1 MAKALK
7 TIFACT
13 KCGAQSSKWGGRCL
27 ECGSWGTLVQEQ
39 SNLSPKDNKLDSL
52 AKPAELID
60 LKNLKDEKLSRYRLN
75 WPEIDKVLGG
85 GLVPGSLLLFSGEP
99 GVGKS
104 TLLSQISDR
113 LSQNKE
119 VFYISG
125 EESASQVKERFIRLG
140 CNLDNLKFVNET
152 NTDRI
157 ISLLSNSQPQ
167 AVIIDSIQTVYTS
180 LAESEA
186 GSLNQIRAS
195 TGLFLEVAKKN
206 NISIILIGHITKDG
220 QIAGP
225 KTLEHMVDTVLYLE
239 RDISNNYV
247 VLKATKNRF
256 GSVNEIGLLEM
267 SGQGFKEVKAG
278 AGAFI
283 EETNLHIPGSIIT
296 ATVEG
301 SRVFLL
307 DVQALVSKTVF
318 GYPQRKSAGFDLN
331 RLQVLSA
338 VISKRTKINL
348 SAQDII
354 LNIAGGFK
362 VSDPSLDLAVS
373 LAIISSF
380 LDIKI
385 SRQTIIIGEVGLG
398 GEVRAVAQL
407 TARLKTAYDL
417 GYKQAI
423 VPYSQ
428 LKQIK
433 NKSTKIT
440 TIGVKEL
447 KEAVEVI
454 KKGA

>member
-1 MAKALK
+1 MAKAPK

-39 SNLSPKDNKLDSL
+39 SNFSPRENKINNL

-60 LKNLKDEKLSRYRLN
+60 LSNLKDEKQSRYLLG

-104 TLLSQISDR
+104 TLLSQIADR
-113 LSQNKE
+113 LGQNEE
-119 VFYISG
+119 VFYVSG
-125 EESASQVKERFIRLG
+125 EESANQVKERFIRLG
-140 CNLDNLKFVNET
+140 CKLDNLKFVNET

-157 ISLLSNSQPQ
+157 ISLLSSSKPRV
-167 AVIIDSIQTVYTS
+167 VIIDSIQTIYTS
-180 LAESEA
+180 LADSEA

-195 TGLFLEVAKKN
+195 ASLFLELAKKN

-239 RDISNNYV
+239 RDISNNYI

-267 SGQGFKEVKAG
+267 GGQGFKEVKAG

-318 GYPQRKSAGFDLN
+318 GYPQRKAAGFDLN

-407 TARLKTAYDL
+407 ELRLKTAYDL
-417 GYKQAI
+417 GFRQAI
-423 VPYSQ
+423 IPYSQ
-428 LKQIK
+428 IKQMK
-433 NKSTKIT
+433 NKSTKIS
-440 TIGVKEL
+440 ILGVKEI
-447 KEAVEVI
+447 KEAAEVL

>member
-104 TLLSQISDR
+104 TLLSQVADK